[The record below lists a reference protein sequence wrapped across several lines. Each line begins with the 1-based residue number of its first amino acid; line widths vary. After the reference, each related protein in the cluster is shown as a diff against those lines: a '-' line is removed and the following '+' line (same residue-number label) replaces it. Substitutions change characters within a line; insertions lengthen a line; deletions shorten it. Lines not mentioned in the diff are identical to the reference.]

1 MIIFDGAAS
10 TTNKPVRDDYP
21 PIKYYYIM
29 ILLSTNPK
37 SLIFFQK
44 YSNWYHWAFSE
55 HDGKAEVCCSGL
67 SGINLWKGQPH
78 HFYERLFVSITF
90 NPLPL
95 HVLIWSY
102 LRDRSWVLA
111 WFILVLSTCHRYHT
125 GINSNKP
132 CDYGWCAMRG
142 YIVKTVRAGQ
152 EKYMYLYDGNAWTS
166 VRTHIKKN
174 YFTWINKDNVKR
186 HWVSFSKFE
195 VIVSYFYFIFGY
207 KVTKK
212 LFGSQGSFCRF
223 VKQEICR
230 CRLSHTPRGI
240 LSFHIVV

>member
-1 MIIFDGAAS
+1 MLVNWASILIKLYPAVWLIAYKLEAITIRPTFDMIIFDGAAS

-67 SGINLWKGQPH
+67 SGINLWKGPPL
-78 HFYERLFVSITF
+78 HFYERLFVLISF

-102 LRDRSWVLA
+102 VRDRSW
-111 WFILVLSTCHRYHT
+111 F
-125 GINSNKP
+125 
-132 CDYGWCAMRG
+132 
-142 YIVKTVRAGQ
+142 
-152 EKYMYLYDGNAWTS
+152 
-166 VRTHIKKN
+166 
-174 YFTWINKDNVKR
+174 
-186 HWVSFSKFE
+186 
-195 VIVSYFYFIFGY
+195 
-207 KVTKK
+207 
-212 LFGSQGSFCRF
+212 
-223 VKQEICR
+223 
-230 CRLSHTPRGI
+230 
-240 LSFHIVV
+240 